1 MNRLAQFMQRVA
13 SETYPEPLTDMHTE
27 ITRRA
32 LLEII
37 PKLPAAASVLDVG
50 CGQGPALRIFRE
62 KQIDAIG
69 ITLNDEDVKA
79 CQAIGLNVL
88 KMDQNALEFPDGSF
102 DLVWARHVLEHS
114 IAPYFTLNEFNRVLK
129 PGGLLYAEMPAP
141 DTACT
146 HQFNL
151 NHYSCLTQSSW
162 FSLIQR
168 SGFDAFECKS
178 WKLDTMAGPD
188 VYWSFL
194 CRKL

>member
-1 MNRLAQFMQRVA
+1 MQRVA

-69 ITLNDEDVKA
+69 ITLNEEDVKA

-88 KMDQNALEFPDGSF
+88 CMDQNALEFPDGSF

-129 PGGLLYAEMPAP
+129 PGGLLYVEVPAP
-141 DTACT
+141 ETACC
-146 HQFNL
+146 HELNK
-151 NHYSCLTQSSW
+151 NHYAVMGDRAW
-162 FSLIQR
+162 YALITR
-168 SGFDAFECKS
+168 SGFEVEKSLQWKFEVP
-178 WKLDTMAGPD
+178 AGPD
-188 VYWSFL
+188 VYYSFE
-194 CRKL
+194 CKKV